1 MIAQLVLAV
10 DTVMRLEIPM
20 QMATGS
26 VAAGVLGQASR
37 CAKGALSRGD
47 KVDYPPLRTWSVP
60 EGLGACAGRDA
71 GGAVCADAG
80 LCRAMTSSMFYVF
93 SGVFEQIFALQG
105 IAAVCYYLHGKGR
118 GAWRRV
124 MVFVLG
130 YFVAIRAGRDFDRHC
145 GSDARRRPSP
155 RENGGG
161 NDRTRLTRAR
171 HDDTIRFRED
181 KAMKVIL
188 LKDIKGTGKKDQ
200 IIEASDG
207 FARNFLFPKGLAR
220 EASATNLNAIE
231 NAKAAQKHR
240 EDVER
245 AKAEETRK
253 ALSGK
258 AIKIVARGAEG
269 GRLYGSVTAQEI
281 ADELFKQYG
290 VKVEKRRID
299 VANIRNAGDFT
310 VSVWLYAGITAEMTA
325 KVEVG

>member
-1 MIAQLVLAV
+1 
-10 DTVMRLEIPM
+10 
-20 QMATGS
+20 
-26 VAAGVLGQASR
+26 
-37 CAKGALSRGD
+37 
-47 KVDYPPLRTWSVP
+47 
-60 EGLGACAGRDA
+60 
-71 GGAVCADAG
+71 
-80 LCRAMTSSMFYVF
+80 
-93 SGVFEQIFALQG
+93 
-105 IAAVCYYLHGKGR
+105 
-118 GAWRRV
+118 
-124 MVFVLG
+124 
-130 YFVAIRAGRDFDRHC
+130 
-145 GSDARRRPSP
+145 
-155 RENGGG
+155 
-161 NDRTRLTRAR
+161 
-171 HDDTIRFRED
+171 
-181 KAMKVIL
+181 MKVIL

-310 VSVWLYAGITAEMTA
+310 VSVWLYEGITAEMTA

>member
-1 MIAQLVLAV
+1 
-10 DTVMRLEIPM
+10 
-20 QMATGS
+20 
-26 VAAGVLGQASR
+26 
-37 CAKGALSRGD
+37 
-47 KVDYPPLRTWSVP
+47 
-60 EGLGACAGRDA
+60 
-71 GGAVCADAG
+71 
-80 LCRAMTSSMFYVF
+80 
-93 SGVFEQIFALQG
+93 
-105 IAAVCYYLHGKGR
+105 
-118 GAWRRV
+118 
-124 MVFVLG
+124 
-130 YFVAIRAGRDFDRHC
+130 
-145 GSDARRRPSP
+145 
-155 RENGGG
+155 
-161 NDRTRLTRAR
+161 
-171 HDDTIRFRED
+171 
-181 KAMKVIL
+181 MKVIL

-310 VSVWLYAGITAEMTA
+310 VSVWLYVGITAEMTA
-325 KVEVG
+325 KVEIG

>member
-1 MIAQLVLAV
+1 
-10 DTVMRLEIPM
+10 
-20 QMATGS
+20 
-26 VAAGVLGQASR
+26 
-37 CAKGALSRGD
+37 
-47 KVDYPPLRTWSVP
+47 
-60 EGLGACAGRDA
+60 
-71 GGAVCADAG
+71 
-80 LCRAMTSSMFYVF
+80 
-93 SGVFEQIFALQG
+93 
-105 IAAVCYYLHGKGR
+105 
-118 GAWRRV
+118 
-124 MVFVLG
+124 
-130 YFVAIRAGRDFDRHC
+130 
-145 GSDARRRPSP
+145 
-155 RENGGG
+155 
-161 NDRTRLTRAR
+161 
-171 HDDTIRFRED
+171 
-181 KAMKVIL
+181 MKVIL
-188 LKDIKGTGKKDQ
+188 LKDIKGTGKKGQ

-240 EDVER
+240 EDAER

>member
-1 MIAQLVLAV
+1 
-10 DTVMRLEIPM
+10 
-20 QMATGS
+20 
-26 VAAGVLGQASR
+26 
-37 CAKGALSRGD
+37 
-47 KVDYPPLRTWSVP
+47 
-60 EGLGACAGRDA
+60 
-71 GGAVCADAG
+71 
-80 LCRAMTSSMFYVF
+80 
-93 SGVFEQIFALQG
+93 
-105 IAAVCYYLHGKGR
+105 
-118 GAWRRV
+118 
-124 MVFVLG
+124 
-130 YFVAIRAGRDFDRHC
+130 
-145 GSDARRRPSP
+145 
-155 RENGGG
+155 
-161 NDRTRLTRAR
+161 
-171 HDDTIRFRED
+171 
-181 KAMKVIL
+181 MKVIL

-253 ALSGK
+253 ALAGK
-258 AIKIVARGAEG
+258 VIKIVARGAEG
-269 GRLYGSVTAQEI
+269 GKLYGSVTAQEI

-325 KVEVG
+325 KVEIG

>member
-1 MIAQLVLAV
+1 
-10 DTVMRLEIPM
+10 
-20 QMATGS
+20 
-26 VAAGVLGQASR
+26 
-37 CAKGALSRGD
+37 
-47 KVDYPPLRTWSVP
+47 
-60 EGLGACAGRDA
+60 
-71 GGAVCADAG
+71 
-80 LCRAMTSSMFYVF
+80 
-93 SGVFEQIFALQG
+93 
-105 IAAVCYYLHGKGR
+105 
-118 GAWRRV
+118 
-124 MVFVLG
+124 
-130 YFVAIRAGRDFDRHC
+130 
-145 GSDARRRPSP
+145 
-155 RENGGG
+155 
-161 NDRTRLTRAR
+161 
-171 HDDTIRFRED
+171 
-181 KAMKVIL
+181 MKVIL

-281 ADELFKQYG
+281 ADVLFKQYG

>member
-1 MIAQLVLAV
+1 
-10 DTVMRLEIPM
+10 
-20 QMATGS
+20 
-26 VAAGVLGQASR
+26 
-37 CAKGALSRGD
+37 
-47 KVDYPPLRTWSVP
+47 
-60 EGLGACAGRDA
+60 
-71 GGAVCADAG
+71 
-80 LCRAMTSSMFYVF
+80 
-93 SGVFEQIFALQG
+93 
-105 IAAVCYYLHGKGR
+105 
-118 GAWRRV
+118 
-124 MVFVLG
+124 
-130 YFVAIRAGRDFDRHC
+130 
-145 GSDARRRPSP
+145 
-155 RENGGG
+155 
-161 NDRTRLTRAR
+161 
-171 HDDTIRFRED
+171 
-181 KAMKVIL
+181 MKVIL

-253 ALSGK
+253 ALSGN

>member
-1 MIAQLVLAV
+1 
-10 DTVMRLEIPM
+10 
-20 QMATGS
+20 
-26 VAAGVLGQASR
+26 
-37 CAKGALSRGD
+37 
-47 KVDYPPLRTWSVP
+47 
-60 EGLGACAGRDA
+60 
-71 GGAVCADAG
+71 
-80 LCRAMTSSMFYVF
+80 
-93 SGVFEQIFALQG
+93 
-105 IAAVCYYLHGKGR
+105 
-118 GAWRRV
+118 
-124 MVFVLG
+124 
-130 YFVAIRAGRDFDRHC
+130 
-145 GSDARRRPSP
+145 
-155 RENGGG
+155 
-161 NDRTRLTRAR
+161 
-171 HDDTIRFRED
+171 
-181 KAMKVIL
+181 MKVIL

-253 ALSGK
+253 ALSDK

>member
-1 MIAQLVLAV
+1 
-10 DTVMRLEIPM
+10 
-20 QMATGS
+20 
-26 VAAGVLGQASR
+26 
-37 CAKGALSRGD
+37 
-47 KVDYPPLRTWSVP
+47 
-60 EGLGACAGRDA
+60 
-71 GGAVCADAG
+71 
-80 LCRAMTSSMFYVF
+80 
-93 SGVFEQIFALQG
+93 
-105 IAAVCYYLHGKGR
+105 
-118 GAWRRV
+118 
-124 MVFVLG
+124 
-130 YFVAIRAGRDFDRHC
+130 
-145 GSDARRRPSP
+145 
-155 RENGGG
+155 
-161 NDRTRLTRAR
+161 
-171 HDDTIRFRED
+171 
-181 KAMKVIL
+181 MKVIL

-240 EDVER
+240 EDVEC

-253 ALSGK
+253 ALAGK

-269 GRLYGSVTAQEI
+269 GKLYGSVTAQEI

-325 KVEVG
+325 KVEIG

>member
-1 MIAQLVLAV
+1 
-10 DTVMRLEIPM
+10 
-20 QMATGS
+20 
-26 VAAGVLGQASR
+26 
-37 CAKGALSRGD
+37 
-47 KVDYPPLRTWSVP
+47 
-60 EGLGACAGRDA
+60 
-71 GGAVCADAG
+71 
-80 LCRAMTSSMFYVF
+80 
-93 SGVFEQIFALQG
+93 
-105 IAAVCYYLHGKGR
+105 
-118 GAWRRV
+118 
-124 MVFVLG
+124 
-130 YFVAIRAGRDFDRHC
+130 
-145 GSDARRRPSP
+145 
-155 RENGGG
+155 
-161 NDRTRLTRAR
+161 
-171 HDDTIRFRED
+171 
-181 KAMKVIL
+181 MKVIL

-245 AKAEETRK
+245 AKAEDTRK

>member
-1 MIAQLVLAV
+1 
-10 DTVMRLEIPM
+10 
-20 QMATGS
+20 
-26 VAAGVLGQASR
+26 
-37 CAKGALSRGD
+37 
-47 KVDYPPLRTWSVP
+47 
-60 EGLGACAGRDA
+60 
-71 GGAVCADAG
+71 
-80 LCRAMTSSMFYVF
+80 
-93 SGVFEQIFALQG
+93 
-105 IAAVCYYLHGKGR
+105 
-118 GAWRRV
+118 
-124 MVFVLG
+124 
-130 YFVAIRAGRDFDRHC
+130 
-145 GSDARRRPSP
+145 
-155 RENGGG
+155 
-161 NDRTRLTRAR
+161 
-171 HDDTIRFRED
+171 
-181 KAMKVIL
+181 MKVIL

-258 AIKIVARGAEG
+258 VIKIVARGAEG

-310 VSVWLYAGITAEMTA
+310 VSV
-325 KVEVG
+325 

>member
-1 MIAQLVLAV
+1 
-10 DTVMRLEIPM
+10 
-20 QMATGS
+20 
-26 VAAGVLGQASR
+26 
-37 CAKGALSRGD
+37 
-47 KVDYPPLRTWSVP
+47 
-60 EGLGACAGRDA
+60 
-71 GGAVCADAG
+71 
-80 LCRAMTSSMFYVF
+80 
-93 SGVFEQIFALQG
+93 
-105 IAAVCYYLHGKGR
+105 
-118 GAWRRV
+118 
-124 MVFVLG
+124 
-130 YFVAIRAGRDFDRHC
+130 
-145 GSDARRRPSP
+145 
-155 RENGGG
+155 
-161 NDRTRLTRAR
+161 
-171 HDDTIRFRED
+171 
-181 KAMKVIL
+181 MKVIL

-231 NAKAAQKHR
+231 NAKSAQKHR
-240 EDVER
+240 ENVER

>member
-1 MIAQLVLAV
+1 
-10 DTVMRLEIPM
+10 
-20 QMATGS
+20 
-26 VAAGVLGQASR
+26 
-37 CAKGALSRGD
+37 
-47 KVDYPPLRTWSVP
+47 
-60 EGLGACAGRDA
+60 
-71 GGAVCADAG
+71 
-80 LCRAMTSSMFYVF
+80 
-93 SGVFEQIFALQG
+93 
-105 IAAVCYYLHGKGR
+105 
-118 GAWRRV
+118 
-124 MVFVLG
+124 
-130 YFVAIRAGRDFDRHC
+130 
-145 GSDARRRPSP
+145 
-155 RENGGG
+155 
-161 NDRTRLTRAR
+161 
-171 HDDTIRFRED
+171 
-181 KAMKVIL
+181 MKVIL

-290 VKVEKRRID
+290 VNVEKRRID

>member
-1 MIAQLVLAV
+1 
-10 DTVMRLEIPM
+10 
-20 QMATGS
+20 
-26 VAAGVLGQASR
+26 
-37 CAKGALSRGD
+37 
-47 KVDYPPLRTWSVP
+47 
-60 EGLGACAGRDA
+60 
-71 GGAVCADAG
+71 
-80 LCRAMTSSMFYVF
+80 
-93 SGVFEQIFALQG
+93 
-105 IAAVCYYLHGKGR
+105 
-118 GAWRRV
+118 
-124 MVFVLG
+124 
-130 YFVAIRAGRDFDRHC
+130 
-145 GSDARRRPSP
+145 
-155 RENGGG
+155 
-161 NDRTRLTRAR
+161 
-171 HDDTIRFRED
+171 
-181 KAMKVIL
+181 MKVIL

-220 EASATNLNAIE
+220 EASATNLHAIE

>member
-1 MIAQLVLAV
+1 
-10 DTVMRLEIPM
+10 
-20 QMATGS
+20 
-26 VAAGVLGQASR
+26 
-37 CAKGALSRGD
+37 
-47 KVDYPPLRTWSVP
+47 
-60 EGLGACAGRDA
+60 
-71 GGAVCADAG
+71 
-80 LCRAMTSSMFYVF
+80 
-93 SGVFEQIFALQG
+93 
-105 IAAVCYYLHGKGR
+105 
-118 GAWRRV
+118 
-124 MVFVLG
+124 
-130 YFVAIRAGRDFDRHC
+130 
-145 GSDARRRPSP
+145 
-155 RENGGG
+155 
-161 NDRTRLTRAR
+161 
-171 HDDTIRFRED
+171 
-181 KAMKVIL
+181 MKVIL

-245 AKAEETRK
+245 AKAGETRK

>member
-1 MIAQLVLAV
+1 
-10 DTVMRLEIPM
+10 
-20 QMATGS
+20 
-26 VAAGVLGQASR
+26 
-37 CAKGALSRGD
+37 
-47 KVDYPPLRTWSVP
+47 
-60 EGLGACAGRDA
+60 
-71 GGAVCADAG
+71 
-80 LCRAMTSSMFYVF
+80 
-93 SGVFEQIFALQG
+93 
-105 IAAVCYYLHGKGR
+105 
-118 GAWRRV
+118 
-124 MVFVLG
+124 
-130 YFVAIRAGRDFDRHC
+130 
-145 GSDARRRPSP
+145 
-155 RENGGG
+155 
-161 NDRTRLTRAR
+161 
-171 HDDTIRFRED
+171 
-181 KAMKVIL
+181 MKVIL

-220 EASATNLNAIE
+220 EASVTNLNAIE